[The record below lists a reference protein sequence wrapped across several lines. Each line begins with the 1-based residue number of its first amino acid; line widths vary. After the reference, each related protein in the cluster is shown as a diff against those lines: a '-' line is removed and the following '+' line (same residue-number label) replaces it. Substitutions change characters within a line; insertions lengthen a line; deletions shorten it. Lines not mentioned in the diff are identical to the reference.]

1 MTLLEAP
8 TGMSLF
14 HHEDIK
20 QEMVHTSLFERY
32 GVSEKWIII
41 IDRMQDSNATSIP
54 AETSGPSARD
64 RYYAMR
70 FN

>member
-1 MTLLEAP
+1 MEAP
-8 TGMSLF
+8 TGTSLF
-14 HHEDIK
+14 NHKDIK
-20 QEMVHTSLFERY
+20 QEMVHTSLFETY

-41 IDRMQDSNATSIP
+41 MDRMQDSNATTIP

-64 RYYAMR
+64 RSYAMK